1 MYGFKHPSFAEE
13 QEWRLVQRVVPY
25 QTADES
31 LITAKHAN
39 FREACGLLV
48 PYVELDLAEQDVEDT
63 KRRLPLSQINIGPS
77 LRQDLAEDSLK
88 QLLNKLDYD
97 EAHNVKIERSE
108 IPLA

>member
-1 MYGFKHPSFAEE
+1 VYGFKHPSFAEE